1 MYKSA
6 NKGRDSENNYSSTEL
21 SLNVTKLTTTK
32 FPSLTTTKFPSLTTT
47 NLPSSGK
54 KFENKTLLVYKNVSF
69 TNLSFY
75 S

>member
-21 SLNVTKLTTTK
+21 SLNVTK
-32 FPSLTTTKFPSLTTT
+32 LTTTKFPSLTTT